1 MQQLNIGNNIDVWT
15 LEELKLM
22 VNDYI
27 QSLKQSINNEK
38 EIDNDFIDF

>member
-27 QSLKQSINNEK
+27 QSLK
-38 EIDNDFIDF
+38 